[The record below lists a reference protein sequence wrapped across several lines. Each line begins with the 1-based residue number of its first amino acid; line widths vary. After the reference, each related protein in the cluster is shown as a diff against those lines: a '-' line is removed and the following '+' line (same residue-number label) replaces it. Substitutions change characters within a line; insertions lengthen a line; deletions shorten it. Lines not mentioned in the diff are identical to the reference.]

1 MTERIHV
8 LLPVHNRRET
18 TRRFIECL
26 RVQTYSN
33 FHLILIDDGST
44 DGTADM
50 ALDLIPDTT
59 VIRGKG
65 NWWWAG
71 SLQQG
76 INWLKKNQTGPD
88 EVILFTNDDAL
99 VESDFFQMG
108 WDLVC
113 HNEDSLI
120 QARILSL
127 DGNETLDE
135 GMTFDPSCLTFK
147 SAKQGG
153 AINCL
158 TTNGLFL
165 KWKHLLKIGDF
176 HPTLLPHYLSDYEYT
191 IRAYRRG
198 LRLIV
203 PPNLSLRWDRNS
215 SGYRDFADESLLK
228 FVVKFFSKKCPTNP
242 IYWTSFA
249 LLAGRPVN
257 IPVQIARIWW
267 RVVRLIARQSL
278 LSVRPR

>member
-1 MTERIHV
+1 MTEKIHV

-26 RVQTYSN
+26 RVQTYTN

-50 ALDLIPDTT
+50 VLDLIPGTT

-76 INWLKKNQTGPD
+76 INWLKKNQPAPD
-88 EVILFTNDDAL
+88 DVILLTNDDA
-99 VESDFFQMG
+99 VIDADFVQKG
-108 WDLVC
+108 RNLVC

-135 GMTFDPSCLTFK
+135 GMTFDPSHLTFK
-147 SAKQGG
+147 PARQGG
-153 AINCL
+153 APNCL
-158 TTNGLFL
+158 TTNGLFM

-176 HPTLLPHYLSDYEYT
+176 HPKLLPHYLSDYEYT

-203 PPNLSLRWDRNS
+203 APDLLLRWDRES
-215 SGYRDFADESLLK
+215 SGYREFADESLSK
-228 FVVKFFSKKCPTNP
+228 FVSKFFSKKCPTNP

-249 LLAGRPVN
+249 LLAGRLVN
-257 IPVQIARIWW
+257 IPGQIARIWW
-267 RVVRLIARQSL
+267 RAVRLIARQSL
-278 LSVRPR
+278 LSVKRR